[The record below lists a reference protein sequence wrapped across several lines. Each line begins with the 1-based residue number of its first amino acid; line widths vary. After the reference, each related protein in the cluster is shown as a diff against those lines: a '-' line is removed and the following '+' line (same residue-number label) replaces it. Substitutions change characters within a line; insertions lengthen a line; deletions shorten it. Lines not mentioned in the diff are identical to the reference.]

1 MPDSPNLLFTNA
13 GMNQFVPIFLGN
25 SPCPY
30 PTARAADTQKCIR
43 AGGKHNDLEDVGF
56 DTYHHTFFEML
67 GNWSFGNY
75 FKKEAIEWA
84 WELIVGRWKFPANR
98 VYATVYKPGPGDP
111 ADFDQEAY
119 TYWETI
125 FKAAGLDPKV
135 HIVFGNK
142 KDNFW
147 MMGDTGPCGPCSE
160 LHIDL
165 TPEGDTKG
173 KLVNVGDAACMEIW
187 NLVFIQFNA
196 NADGT
201 FSKLPACHV
210 DTGMGFERVA
220 GIIQGTKNF
229 TDFKN
234 ARISNYESDVFLPI
248 FKAIEAKAGKKYSS
262 TLPTDSVS
270 KEVISSDIAFRVIAD
285 HLRTLSF
292 SIADGIIPSNE
303 GRGYVLRR
311 ILRRAMNYGRDLQ
324 LTEPFLHSLVPVI
337 ADHFGDVFPE
347 TRKNMSRITEV
358 IRGEEESFVKTIEKG
373 TEVFNRCIEE
383 FSAKSIKTFSG
394 EAAFTLYDTYG
405 FPLDLTQLMAKKVG
419 FEVDE
424 VGFQQWMEIQ
434 RKRSQAAQKKEIIK
448 VSESEDASVA
458 TKFVGYDGL
467 KSEAIVVSLGEDFV
481 VLDQTPFFAEM
492 GGQLGDQGK
501 LTNSKGDSITILNT
515 IKTDKGSIA
524 HRIEKSCIDKLSK
537 GEKVA
542 VEVETSRRARI
553 ESHHSVTHMMHWAL
567 REVLGS
573 TVGQKGSYVGP
584 DRLRFDFAFHQA
596 MTPAQVTQ
604 VESMV
609 NEKISLKSPVSSTER
624 AYLEVKGDPTIL
636 QFFGDKYGDQVR
648 VVDIGGYSKEL
659 CGGTHVKNTADI
671 GWFKLVSEGAIAAG
685 VRRVEAL
692 CGVAVDEYLIDE
704 ARKQEAQLEALQSRF
719 RQIDPQ
725 FRIPF
730 FPQLAGE
737 TLEKRWQSFEAR
749 QTILKEEEG
758 HLRDEEKKQAKAMES
773 VFQKLAAENAPA
785 LAGQVITVK
794 EIPTLILDLGEEKS
808 AYLPFLIDALKR
820 QIKGVIV
827 LAGQEAGRVSLM
839 ASVDAGFTTKI
850 QAGKIIQAIAPI
862 VGGKGGGRPD
872 QAQGAG
878 TEAGKI
884 GEALA
889 KAREMI

>member
-1 MPDSPNLLFTNA
+1 
-13 GMNQFVPIFLGN
+13 
-25 SPCPY
+25 
-30 PTARAADTQKCIR
+30 
-43 AGGKHNDLEDVGF
+43 
-56 DTYHHTFFEML
+56 
-67 GNWSFGNY
+67 
-75 FKKEAIEWA
+75 
-84 WELIVGRWKFPANR
+84 
-98 VYATVYKPGPGDP
+98 
-111 ADFDQEAY
+111 
-119 TYWETI
+119 
-125 FKAAGLDPKV
+125 
-135 HIVFGNK
+135 
-142 KDNFW
+142 

-173 KLVNVGDAACMEIW
+173 KLVNGGDAACMEIW

-229 TDFKN
+229 SDFKN

-248 FKAIEAKAGKKYSS
+248 FKAIEDKAGKKYHS
-262 TLPTDSVS
+262 TLPTDTAK
-270 KEVISSDIAFRVIAD
+270 KEVIASDIAFRVIAD

-324 LTEPFLHSLVPVI
+324 LTEPFLYSLVPVI

-358 IRGEEESFVKTIEKG
+358 IRGEEESFVKTIGKG
-373 TEVFNRCIEE
+373 TEVFNRYVEE
-383 FSAKSIKTFSG
+383 FSAKSIKNFSG

-424 VGFQQWMEIQ
+424 TGFQQWMEIQ
-434 RKRSQAAQKKEIIK
+434 RKRSQAAQKKEVIK
-448 VSESEDASVA
+448 VSESEDAAVA
-458 TKFVGYDGL
+458 TRFLGYETL
-467 KSEAIVVSLGEDFV
+467 ESEATVVTVGEDFII
-481 VLDQTPFFAEM
+481 LDQTPFFAEM
-492 GGQLGDQGK
+492 GGQLGDQGV
-501 LTNSKGDSITILNT
+501 LRTSRGESISILNT
-515 IKTDKGSIA
+515 IKTDQGSIA
-524 HRIEKSCIDKLSK
+524 HRVDKNSLGKLSK
-537 GEKVA
+537 GENVTVV
-542 VEVETSRRARI
+542 VESTRRARI
-553 ESHHSVTHMMHWAL
+553 ESHHSVTHLMHWAL
-567 REVLGS
+567 REVLGT

-596 MTPAQVTQ
+596 MTPQQIVQ

-609 NEKISLKSPVSSTER
+609 NEKITSKSPVSSTER
-624 AYLEVKGDPTIL
+624 AYLEVKGDPSIL

-692 CGVAVDEYLIDE
+692 CGGAVEEYLHAE
-704 ARKQEAQLEALQSRF
+704 GSKQQEKDLSLRQKLTTLPPLPALLGNS
-719 RQIDPQ
+719 PES
-725 FRIPF
+725 
-730 FPQLAGE
+730 LW
-737 TLEKRWQSFEAR
+737 KSFSAR
-749 QTILKEEEG
+749 QEILAKAEIEVREF
-758 HLRDEEKKQAKAMES
+758 EKKQAKEMES
-773 VFQKLAAENAPA
+773 VFQKQAAENAPA
-785 LAGQVITVK
+785 LAGKALLVN
-794 EIPTLILDLGEEKS
+794 EIPTLILDLGEVKS

-820 QIKGVIV
+820 EIKGVIV
-827 LAGQEAGRVSLM
+827 LAGHDAGRVSLM
-839 ASVDAGFTTKI
+839 ASVDAAFTAKV

-872 QAQGAG
+872 LAQGAG
-878 TEAGKI
+878 TDPTKI
-884 GEALA
+884 DEALA
-889 KAREMI
+889 KAKEMI